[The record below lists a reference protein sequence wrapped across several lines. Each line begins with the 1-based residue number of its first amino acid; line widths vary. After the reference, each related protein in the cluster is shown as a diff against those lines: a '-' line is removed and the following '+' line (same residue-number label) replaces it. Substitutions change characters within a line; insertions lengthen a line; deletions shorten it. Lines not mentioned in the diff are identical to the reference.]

1 MYPVNPVS
9 MNINREYILNINWVK
24 YMSHVTIIF
33 NLSLRNEQM
42 VISLENIWT
51 EPKDEPKKK
60 THFAGSKTYSIRITI
75 L

>member
-1 MYPVNPVS
+1 MNPVS

-60 THFAGSKTYSIRITI
+60 NTFCRLENIFN
-75 L
+75 

>member
-1 MYPVNPVS
+1 MYPVNLVS

-42 VISLENIWT
+42 VISLENI
-51 EPKDEPKKK
+51 
-60 THFAGSKTYSIRITI
+60 
-75 L
+75 